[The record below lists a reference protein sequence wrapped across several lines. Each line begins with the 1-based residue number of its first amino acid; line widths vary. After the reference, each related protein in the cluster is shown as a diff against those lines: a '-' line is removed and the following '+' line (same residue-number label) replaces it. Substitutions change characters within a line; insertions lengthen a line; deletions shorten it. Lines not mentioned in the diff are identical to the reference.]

1 MSLLNLLFFHITTAV
16 PYRIP
21 SEDELNKAY
30 MKTKTMRSILSY
42 IEANYQEKLP
52 LSDVARHEHLS
63 VTYLLHFFTENFGLN
78 FQEYLSNLRY
88 LNNVFKKNYG
98 YPQTIPS

>member
-42 IEANYQEKLP
+42 IEANYQEKLL

-63 VTYLLHFFTENFGLN
+63 VTYLSHFSLKISVSIFRNISVT
-78 FQEYLSNLRY
+78 YA
-88 LNNVFKKNYG
+88 
-98 YPQTIPS
+98 I

>member
-1 MSLLNLLFFHITTAV
+1 MSLLNLLFFHITTVV

-30 MKTKTMRSILSY
+30 MKTKKMRSILSY
-42 IEANYQEKLP
+42 IEANYQEKLL

-63 VTYLLHFFTENFGLN
+63 VTYLSHFSLKISVSIFRNISVT
-78 FQEYLSNLRY
+78 YA
-88 LNNVFKKNYG
+88 
-98 YPQTIPS
+98 I

>member
-42 IEANYQEKLP
+42 IEVNYQEKLP

-63 VTYLLHFFTENFGLN
+63 VTYLSHFSLKISVSIFRNISVT
-78 FQEYLSNLRY
+78 YA
-88 LNNVFKKNYG
+88 
-98 YPQTIPS
+98 I

>member
-30 MKTKTMRSILSY
+30 MKTKKMRSILSY
-42 IEANYQEKLP
+42 IEANYQEKLL

-63 VTYLLHFFTENFGLN
+63 VTYLSHFSLKISVSIFRNISVT
-78 FQEYLSNLRY
+78 YA
-88 LNNVFKKNYG
+88 
-98 YPQTIPS
+98 I

>member
-30 MKTKTMRSILSY
+30 MKTKTMRSILFY

-63 VTYLLHFFTENFGLN
+63 VTYLSHFSLKISVSIFRNISVT
-78 FQEYLSNLRY
+78 YA
-88 LNNVFKKNYG
+88 
-98 YPQTIPS
+98 I

>member
-21 SEDELNKAY
+21 SEAELNKAY
-30 MKTKTMRSILSY
+30 MKTKKMRSILSY

-63 VTYLLHFFTENFGLN
+63 VTYLSHFSLKISVSIFRNISVT
-78 FQEYLSNLRY
+78 YA
-88 LNNVFKKNYG
+88 
-98 YPQTIPS
+98 I

>member
-21 SEDELNKAY
+21 SEAELNKAY
-30 MKTKTMRSILSY
+30 MKTKKMRSILSY
-42 IEANYQEKLP
+42 IEANYQEKLL

-63 VTYLLHFFTENFGLN
+63 VTYLSHFSLKISVSIFRNISVT
-78 FQEYLSNLRY
+78 YA
-88 LNNVFKKNYG
+88 
-98 YPQTIPS
+98 I

>member
-63 VTYLLHFFTENFGLN
+63 VTYFSHFSLKISVSIFRNISVT
-78 FQEYLSNLRY
+78 YA
-88 LNNVFKKNYG
+88 
-98 YPQTIPS
+98 I

>member
-1 MSLLNLLFFHITTAV
+1 MSLLNLLLFHITTAV

-63 VTYLLHFFTENFGLN
+63 VTYLSHFSLKISVSIFRNISVT
-78 FQEYLSNLRY
+78 YA
-88 LNNVFKKNYG
+88 
-98 YPQTIPS
+98 I

>member
-21 SEDELNKAY
+21 SEAELNKAY

-63 VTYLLHFFTENFGLN
+63 VTYLSHFSLKISVSIFRNISVT
-78 FQEYLSNLRY
+78 YA
-88 LNNVFKKNYG
+88 
-98 YPQTIPS
+98 I